1 MLARTMVY
9 YMSDFLVRRSNS
21 PQKPEIS
28 FPSGRTSEYTKAKTQ
43 YRDMMEKISGSDF
56 ANSPVALE
64 NEMNKLIEML
74 AHAKNENLVSEIKWI
89 EPRLE
94 AVKKQLTET
103 KIDLIANAYYMP
115 VFRNGVAAPP
125 VENPS
130 DPNSRIIALLNSC
143 KTEDGLLDPNAEKLL
158 TALKGKDDGLYHIK
172 QILETSRDENGL
184 VSPDMAEA
192 VVQLAAVD
200 VKPSRMLEH
209 LATFS
214 DYDAESGSM
223 KVDFD
228 SLGELTH
235 LVSRGID
242 DVEASSFVQFVH
254 EGFENKEAVK
264 ESFLTLRKQD
274 IDYKHSIGVLKTL
287 GVKNPETSNLSVSAK
302 AVHDVALL
310 KKVMVETRDNETNE
324 RKNPIAKIGIEH
336 LDMGEGRK
344 WTFRD
349 GILIA
354 SPSLTGEDDPAYAQM
369 KYDKLIASI
378 EDDMCVEFAK
388 KYRDADGNIDRKYL
402 RVAHHLR
409 KNAGMVY
416 NGLFNQVDAAIKPD
430 GTINNDRLA
439 AIVDLRK
446 AGVLCD
452 DLNALLDVC
461 RKDEQGNYN
470 KDDIKDICD
479 LTYYTIGGKEVCSL
493 APEIR
498 KNDEARQIVLGCASC
513 FYDSKNLLKVV
524 EMIKKPDGEYG
535 ENEMEMF
542 SNLFQV
548 FYKEGKMFE
557 DESFLNLA
565 NIVMTKSRGKDG
577 CVNDEAGGVVAIMK
591 RADEPIE
598 NIINALSICQ
608 NEEGIVDEKLSE
620 ILWNMYVQDAT
631 FSEVF
636 DMLNVCKPTAETV
649 DYSKADMILALFN
662 AKFPKDQILALVKH

>member
-21 PQKPEIS
+21 QQKPEIS

-43 YRDMMEKISGSDF
+43 YRDMMERISGSDF

-74 AHAKNENLVSEIKWI
+74 AHAKSENLVSEIKWI

-172 QILETSRDENGL
+172 QVLEKSRDENGL
-184 VSPDMAEA
+184 VYPDMAEA
-192 VVQLAAVD
+192 VAQLAAVD

-214 DYDAESGSM
+214 DYDAETGLM
-223 KVDFD
+223 KIDFD

-242 DVEASSFVQFVH
+242 DVEAAGFVQYVH
-254 EGFENKEAVK
+254 EGFEDKESVK

-274 IDYKHSIGVLKTL
+274 IDYKHSIDVLKAL
-287 GVKNPETSNLSVSAK
+287 SVKNPETATLRVSSK
-302 AVHDVALL
+302 SVHDVALL
-310 KKVMVETRDNETNE
+310 KKVMVETRDNEANE
-324 RKNPIAKIGIEH
+324 RKNPIAKIGVKH
-336 LDMGEGRK
+336 MDMGDGRI

-349 GILIA
+349 GHVIS
-354 SPSLTGEDDPAYAQM
+354 SPSLTGEDDPIYAQK
-369 KYDKLIASI
+369 KYDELISSI

-388 KYRDADGNIDRKYL
+388 KYKDADGNIDRKYL
-402 RVAHHLR
+402 RVAHQLR

-416 NGLFNQVDAAIKPD
+416 NGLFNQVDLAIKPD
-430 GTINNDRLA
+430 GSINNDRLA
-439 AIVDLRK
+439 SIAELRK
-446 AGVLCD
+446 AGALCD
-452 DLNALLDVC
+452 DINILLDVC
-461 RKDEQGNYN
+461 RQDEQGNYN

-479 LTYYTIGGKEVCSL
+479 LTSFVIDGEKVCSL

-498 KNDEARQIVLGCASC
+498 KSDEAKQIVLSCASC
-513 FYDSKNLLKVV
+513 FYDRNNLLRVV
-524 EMIKKPDGEYG
+524 DMLKKPDGEYG

-542 SNLFQV
+542 SNLFNV
-548 FYKEGKMFE
+548 FYKDGKVFE

-577 CVNDEAGGVVAIMK
+577 SINDEAGGIVAIMK

-608 NEEGIVDEKLSE
+608 NEEGVVDEKLSE
-620 ILWNMYVQDAT
+620 ILWDMYVQDAT

-636 DMLNVCKPTAETV
+636 DMINVCKPTAETV
-649 DYSKADMILALFN
+649 DYSKAEMILALFN